1 MENSH
6 KNPSNKSAMNHNR
19 TRNGTPVSHPQNCE
33 NECVYGYDRPFCFPC
48 YKKILKEMC
57 EKRKEK
63 HGI

>member
-1 MENSH
+1 LSH
-6 KNPSNKSAMNHNR
+6 TR
-19 TRNGTPVSHPQNCE
+19 TGKGTPVSHPQNCE